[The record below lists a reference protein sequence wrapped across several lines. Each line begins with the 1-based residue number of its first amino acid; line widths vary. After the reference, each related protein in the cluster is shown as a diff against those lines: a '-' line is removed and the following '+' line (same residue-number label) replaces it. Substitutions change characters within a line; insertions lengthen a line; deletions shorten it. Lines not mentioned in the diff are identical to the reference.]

1 MLLKASKRTYTDY
14 KEISHTEKSTKKSS
28 LSQSILKHFNEIRTE
43 NHAKYIEFKTTRNVK
58 QKNKMTN
65 MSPVEKTSKNCD
77 NSPDEW
83 PIGIFALLRFDTCG
97 NRREIT
103 FPKETCKD

>member
-1 MLLKASKRTYTDY
+1 M
-14 KEISHTEKSTKKSS
+14 
-28 LSQSILKHFNEIRTE
+28 SQSILKHFNEIRTE

-58 QKNKMTN
+58 QKNKMAN
-65 MSPVEKTSKNCD
+65 MSPIEKTSKNC
-77 NSPDEW
+77 NNNPDEW
-83 PIGIFALLRFDTCG
+83 PIGIFALRRFDTYG